1 MITHNNNI
9 TLDLSCESPRA
20 TVVAKQDDK
29 QSRTV
34 TASFTDGGKA
44 VSLSGIASAELRC
57 LRPDGKMT
65 ATAAEINGDTVTAV
79 IPDNALAVAGRGYGD
94 ILLIGAGGEVISA
107 PRFIMQISA
116 GAVSDNAVSATSDF
130 AVYREQVADLT
141 ADLAD
146 FRSVYSSQMSQ
157 MYGKLSELTAN
168 LGGLKIKKCTAEEY
182 SALTPDPN
190 TVYYVTDGS
199 KVTQYLGD
207 VRLTSGTVSAGSATV
222 MADGTAQAVSGAA
235 QTIEEV

>member
-9 TLDLSCESPRA
+9 TLDLSCLTPTQ
-20 TVVAKQDDK
+20 TVTAKQDD
-29 QSRTV
+29 SGTRYV
-34 TASFTDGGKA
+34 TATFTDGGKA
-44 VSLSGIASAELRC
+44 ASLTGVSSAELRC
-57 LRPDGKMT
+57 LRPDGGMT
-65 ATAAEINGDTVTAV
+65 ATAAEISGDTVTAV
-79 IPDNALAVAGRGYGD
+79 LPDNALAVAGRGYGD

-107 PRFIMQISA
+107 ARFILNIKA
-116 GAVSDNAVSATSDF
+116 GAVSNRRVSSSSDF
-130 AVYREQVADLT
+130 SAYREQVADLT

-157 MYGKLSELTAN
+157 MYGKLSELTQR
-168 LGGLKIKKCTAEEY
+168 LGAASIKICTAEEY

-199 KVTQYLGD
+199 KVTQYLGG
-207 VRLTSGTVSAGSATV
+207 VKLTSGTVSAGSATV